1 MEKVKK
7 LRSNS
12 VVYCI
17 IIYGILGLFAI
28 LCILPIINVLSLS
41 FSGAQQQIILL
52 PKRATLYSYKVVFQE
67 VAYFRALGWSV
78 VVAGGGSLFTATI
91 MFFAAYPLS
100 KAVCPLRRFFVI
112 FFVITM
118 LFSGGIVTNFL
129 WFRQLGLL
137 DTPWAL
143 IIPFGVQPYY
153 LILFKSYFENIPQAI
168 EEAAEIDGANKMDIL
183 IRIVV
188 PMTVPA
194 IITVMLFLIVA
205 NWNNYSRAL
214 YYLPTKHEYYPLAM
228 FIQNYINGSAVNDY
242 KGDLEKALHKDNI
255 EAAMIILSMLPI
267 VCAYPFFLRFFT
279 KGVAVGAVKG

>member
-1 MEKVKK
+1 
-7 LRSNS
+7 
-12 VVYCI
+12 
-17 IIYGILGLFAI
+17 
-28 LCILPIINVLSLS
+28 
-41 FSGAQQQIILL
+41 
-52 PKRATLYSYKVVFQE
+52 
-67 VAYFRALGWSV
+67 
-78 VVAGGGSLFTATI
+78 
-91 MFFAAYPLS
+91 
-100 KAVCPLRRFFVI
+100 
-112 FFVITM
+112 
-118 LFSGGIVTNFL
+118 
-129 WFRQLGLL
+129 
-137 DTPWAL
+137 
-143 IIPFGVQPYY
+143 
-153 LILFKSYFENIPQAI
+153 
-168 EEAAEIDGANKMDIL
+168 MDIL